1 MKRQV
6 HFPTLV
12 DQPYF
17 CFPESV
23 GRYTESPEH
32 SVTRVIGA
40 LNNFNIHYVAAGKG
54 YVKSEGKTYTLQK
67 GDAVL
72 YFPMSAQSYHSS
84 EDEPWDVLWV
94 HFYGSEPLLNY
105 MLERRLHLSPV
116 WTLRQPSRLEEAHE
130 RLLDESEQNKLL
142 HPSRLSALTYAAIAE
157 FVTQAEPFSDS
168 ATSGA
173 AGAADAYER
182 IVRLLPVMQSE
193 ACEPFELDR
202 WADSAGVSTY
212 YFCKLFRKATQM
224 TPMDFVTRCRLQAAK
239 QWLLERKEAGIGDI
253 ARDAGYPSASYFNK
267 RFLEY
272 EGMTP
277 SQYRTLYGKG
287 V

>member
-17 CFPESV
+17 VFPESV
-23 GRYTESPEH
+23 GRYTSSPEH
-32 SVTRVIGA
+32 SVTRATGA

-54 YVKSEGKTYTLQK
+54 FVEEEGRTYTLQK
-67 GDAVL
+67 GDAVF
-72 YFPMSAQSYHSS
+72 YFPMSAQRYYSS
-84 EDEPWDVLWV
+84 EDDPWDVLWV

-105 MLERRLHLSPV
+105 MLERLLHLSPV

-130 RLLDESEQNKLL
+130 RLLDESERNKLL
-142 HPSRLSALTYAAIAE
+142 HPSVLSTFTFAVISE
-157 FVTQAEPFSDS
+157 FVGLAEPFQVS
-168 ATSGA
+168 AA
-173 AGAADAYER
+173 LGAADAYER

-202 WADSAGVSTY
+202 WAESVGVSTY

-224 TPMDFVTRCRLQAAK
+224 TPMDFITRCRLQSAK
-239 QWLLERKEAGIGDI
+239 QWLLERKEAAIGDI

-277 SQYRTLYGKG
+277 SQYRILYGKG